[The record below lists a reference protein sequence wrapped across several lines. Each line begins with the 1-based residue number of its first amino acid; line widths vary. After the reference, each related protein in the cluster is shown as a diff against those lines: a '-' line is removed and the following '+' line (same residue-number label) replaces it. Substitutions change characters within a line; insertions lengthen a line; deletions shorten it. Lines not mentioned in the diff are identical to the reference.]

1 MSDELPEERP
11 PRRLAG
17 VVVTAVGER
26 RAVAGPAT
34 PTQRVKQLG
43 VGYERPKPR
52 KQPAVAAAGKRRID
66 LTRRG
71 QAVIADVMRGD
82 RPMIANAASAPMET
96 VGLVYV
102 GAFRMNGGIRLAAP
116 LRAKEKPR

>member
-1 MSDELPEERP
+1 
-11 PRRLAG
+11 
-17 VVVTAVGER
+17 
-26 RAVAGPAT
+26 
-34 PTQRVKQLG
+34 VKQLG

-116 LRAKEKPR
+116 LRGMKLAPES